1 MISGVHGFLGC
12 VLGCFELFKNKISR
26 VADAVLNFSLRSAAR
41 RGREVEEGREGKR
54 EKRRK
59 REEEG
64 EMGERASG
72 RADERGRSGRK
83 INCARFAK
91 GEINGAP

>member
-1 MISGVHGFLGC
+1 M
-12 VLGCFELFKNKISR
+12 
-26 VADAVLNFSLRSAAR
+26 
-41 RGREVEEGREGKR
+41 EEGREGER
-54 EKRRK
+54 ERRRK

-91 GEINGAP
+91 GGINGAA